1 MRIKLFEEFIS
12 GRTTHS
18 WSEIRDVLQKK
29 LPFAIIC
36 FKTDKSLKRCT
47 ENDLKQFDYCNQE
60 FSTVIDDMVV
70 DMPCL
75 FVMDPDSK
83 VSGMVKDLMEN
94 YKIHHILIGTMH
106 GDNTTY
112 FDQDGTSYDSG
123 CEIETT
129 TNPSEFGNTDYYKFD
144 STGYRFLGI

>member
-1 MRIKLFEEFIS
+1 MRIKLFEEFIA

-36 FKTDKSLKRCT
+36 FKTDKSLKRCSANT
-47 ENDLKQFDYCNQE
+47 LNGFDYCNQE
-60 FSTVIDDMVV
+60 YSTVIDDAVI

-75 FVMDPDSK
+75 FIMDPEEK
-83 VSGMVKDLMEN
+83 VSGMVKDIMTN
-94 YKIHHILIGTMH
+94 YKVHHILIGTMH
-106 GDNTTY
+106 GDTTTY

-123 CEIETT
+123 SEIETST
-129 TNPSEFGNTDYYKFD
+129 EPSEFGNSDYYKFD
-144 STGYRFLGI
+144 STGYRFLEM